1 MADIY
6 DLAQSINRRR
16 KQASQ
21 GYASGW
27 EDLPMQVMKMMDTRE
42 KEKRVDNINMAET
55 LGETF
60 KHIKTPEGLSK
71 WKSSLNQLKVDGAN
85 DSQIKLM
92 TDMYD
97 TAADEWNTNYTN
109 FTNAVDMG
117 SEFINSEGF
126 SDEEDE
132 WLNLPELAKKNKY
145 DSPVDFISFEKE
157 RVMNMMDD
165 LKVGVDGGMTYGGK
179 DKKVI
184 RKLGKYAQ
192 SLDLAT
198 QTLLG
203 DGIITPEEA
212 QHIAIGDTKL
222 YQADKERAL
231 GEAVTMIKKGM
242 NDTDSYDKFLDWVNK
257 KEITSLT
264 QSDSLNNFGI
274 NLDDHTSSLSDG
286 TTVINYDTLRT
297 KILDKK
303 ELNESSIVRH
313 NNKYKN
319 WAGRLFAEGE
329 FGVET
334 EDDFITDNPLDLNKD
349 GTISEEERLEGE
361 KSKDLE
367 LKNNEMQANQEKA
380 KENTVGNIFNVGGAD
395 VEVYEPIP
403 PMRGGSQRK
412 EQAMALG
419 EKSYSDVQKNYVPA
433 QTGDF
438 VATNLKWE
446 DADKNLQATLDNYDL
461 SLDDVS
467 SYVTKN
473 IGEGKKSG
481 KDFEKRFQAFLDKN
495 GSDQKARDILY
506 AINPS
511 LYNIKKGAIRRLAGF
526 QPGNPRGA
534 EGQMV
539 GFNKNPSSKRMTD
552 YIKGWKDNRSKGNV
566 NNLIG
571 YNQMILLYNFI
582 GQEKGN
588 K

>member
-1 MADIY
+1 MEIM
-6 DLAQSINRRR
+6 N
-16 KQASQ
+16 
-21 GYASGW
+21 
-27 EDLPMQVMKMMDTRE
+27 TRE
-42 KEKRVDNINMAET
+42 KEKRVNNINMAKT
-55 LGETF
+55 LGEMF
-60 KHIKTPEGLSK
+60 KNVRTPEGLSK
-71 WKSSLNQLKVDGAN
+71 WKSSLNQLKVDGN
-85 DSQIKLM
+85 DDAQIKLM

-97 TAADEWNTNYTN
+97 SAADEWSQNYTN

-117 SEFINSEGF
+117 SEFIGSEGF

-132 WLNLPELAKKNKY
+132 WLNLPGLAKKNEY
-145 DSPVDFISFEKE
+145 DSTVDFISFEKE

-231 GEAVTMIKKGM
+231 GEAVTMIKEGM
-242 NDTDSYDKFLDWVNK
+242 SDKDSYDRLLSWV
-257 KEITSLT
+257 
-264 QSDSLNNFGI
+264 
-274 NLDDHTSSLSDG
+274 
-286 TTVINYDTLRT
+286 
-297 KILDKK
+297 DKK
-303 ELNESSIVRH
+303 ETSLDENDLFNFNKVGVNVEDFMSTTSAGAVIDYASLRKKITDNMSINETTLIRA

-319 WAGRLFAEGE
+319 WAGRAFAEGE
-329 FGVET
+329 FGKPTSDELNQF
-334 EDDFITDNPLDLNKD
+334 DSLDLNQD
-349 GTISEEERLEGE
+349 GVVDE
-361 KSKDLE
+361 KEKLKGKESQE
-367 LKNNEMQANQEKA
+367 LKLADAEMKANQKQA
-380 KENTVGNIFNVGGAD
+380 KENTVGNVFNVEGED
-395 VEVYEPIP
+395 IEVYEPIP
-403 PMRGGSQRK
+403 PMGGGRQRK

-419 EKSYSDVQKNYVPA
+419 ETNYSDVRKKYVPA

-467 SYVTKN
+467 SYVIEN
-473 IGEGKKSG
+473 IGGGKQSG

-495 GSDQKARDILY
+495 GSKQKARDILY

-534 EGQMV
+534 DGQMA

-552 YIKGWKDNRSKGNV
+552 YIKGWKEDRSKGMQ
-566 NNLIG
+566 NNLMG
-571 YNQMILLYNFI
+571 YNRMILLYNFI
-582 GQEKGN
+582 GQDKGN

>member
-1 MADIY
+1 MADIF
-6 DLAQSINRRR
+6 DLARSINARR

-27 EDLPMQVMKMMDTRE
+27 EDLPMQVMEIIDTRA

-71 WKSSLNQLKVDGAN
+71 WKSSLNQLKVDGA
-85 DSQIKLM
+85 DDAQIKLM

-97 TAADEWNTNYTN
+97 TAADEWSTNYTN

-132 WLNLPELAKKNKY
+132 WLNLSELAKKNEY
-145 DSPVDFISFEKE
+145 DSTVDFISFEKE

-165 LKVGVDGGMTYGGK
+165 LKVGVDGGMSYGGK
-179 DKKVI
+179 DKEVI

-231 GEAVTMIKKGM
+231 GEAVTMIKEGM
-242 NDTDSYDKFLDWVNK
+242 SDADSYDKFLTWTDK
-257 KEITSLT
+257 KEMSAEQAGQLG
-264 QSDSLNNFGI
+264 NFNI
-274 NLDDHTSSLSDG
+274 DVNSYISNLSDG
-286 TTVINYDTLRT
+286 TSVVDYDSLRT
-297 KILDKK
+297 KILEKK

-313 NNKYKN
+313 NTKYKN
-319 WAGRLFAEGE
+319 WAGRPFVEGE

-334 EDDFITDNPLDLNKD
+334 EDDFIIDNPLDLNQD
-349 GTISEEERLEGE
+349 GVIDEEEKLKAK
-361 KSKDLE
+361 KSQE
-367 LKNNEMQANQEKA
+367 LKLEADKMKVNQEKA
-380 KENTVGNIFNVGGAD
+380 KENTVSNIFNVGGAD
-395 VEVYEPIP
+395 VEVYESIS
-403 PMRGGSQRK
+403 PMGGGSQRK
-412 EQAMALG
+412 EQATALG

-506 AINPS
+506 AINPN